1 MNLNPFHFLYKIQD
15 ASVDIADGVSE
26 LMPTEQI
33 SLWQLI
39 WGYDSISGEYSLTS
53 LIVMS
58 LLFIFSFV
66 AVYVFIERFMAVQRA
81 LKGKK
86 DFMQKINEYVTKGNL
101 NEAKQLCQSSE
112 NPIARMVEKGISRV
126 GKPMK
131 DITTSIENIGKLE
144 ISKLERRLSMLAT
157 ISGVAPMLGFLGTVL
172 GMVKV
177 FQNMSKEETFEIAS
191 LSGGIMEA
199 MITTV
204 GGLIVG
210 IVAYVAYNYLVSK
223 VEKVIHNM
231 EGASIEFIDI
241 LEAPGK

>member
-1 MNLNPFHFLYKIQD
+1 MILNFLSMLFNIQENTSMLLEGSS
-15 ASVDIADGVSE
+15 SVIE
-26 LMPTEQI
+26 TEQI
-33 SLWQLI
+33 SMWQLI
-39 WGYDSISGEYSLTS
+39 WGYDSISGEYSMTS

-58 LLFIFSFV
+58 LLFIFSFT
-66 AVYVFIERFMAVQRA
+66 AIYVFIERLMTIQKA

-86 DFMQKINEYVTKGNL
+86 DFMQKINDFVLEGNL
-101 NEAKQLCQSSE
+101 NGAKEHCKSSH
-112 NPIARMVEKGISRV
+112 NPIARMIEKGLQRV

-177 FQNMSKEETFEIAS
+177 FQNMSKEKTFEIAS

-223 VEKVIHNM
+223 VDKVIHNM

>member
-1 MNLNPFHFLYKIQD
+1 MNLNFLSMLFSIQENT
-15 ASVDIADGVSE
+15 SILLEGSSTVIE
-26 LMPTEQI
+26 TEQI
-33 SLWQLI
+33 SMWQLI
-39 WGYDSISGEYSLTS
+39 WGYDSISGEYSMTS

-58 LLFIFSFV
+58 LLFIFSFT
-66 AVYVFIERFMAVQRA
+66 AIYVFIERLMTIQKA

-86 DFMQKINEYVTKGNL
+86 DFMQKINDFVLEGNL
-101 NEAKQLCQSSE
+101 NGAKEHCKSSH
-112 NPIARMVEKGISRV
+112 NPIARMIEKGLQRV

-177 FQNMSKEETFEIAS
+177 FQNMSKEKTFEIAS

-223 VEKVIHNM
+223 VDKVIHNM

>member
-1 MNLNPFHFLYKIQD
+1 MNLNFLSMLFNIQE
-15 ASVDIADGVSE
+15 STSNLLEESTSIIE
-26 LMPTEQI
+26 TEQI
-33 SLWQLI
+33 SMWQLI
-39 WGYDSISGEYSLTS
+39 WGYDSITGEYSMTS

-58 LLFIFSFV
+58 LLFIFSFT
-66 AVYVFIERFMAVQRA
+66 AIYVFIERFMTIQKA

-86 DFMQKINEYVTKGNL
+86 DFMQKINDFVLEGNL
-101 NEAKQLCQSSE
+101 NGAKEHCKSSH
-112 NPIARMVEKGISRV
+112 NPIARMIEKGLQRV

-177 FQNMSKEETFEIAS
+177 FQNMSKEKTFEIAS

-223 VEKVIHNM
+223 VDKVIHNM

>member
-1 MNLNPFHFLYKIQD
+1 MNWNFSTLLFYIQD
-15 ASVDIADGVSE
+15 NTTNLLEDSSSIIE
-26 LMPTEQI
+26 TEQI
-33 SLWQLI
+33 SMWQLI

-58 LLFIFSFV
+58 LLFLFSFT
-66 AVYVFIERFMAVQRA
+66 AIYVFIERFMTIQRA

-86 DFMQKINEYVTKGNL
+86 DFMQKINDFVLSGDL
-101 NEAKQLCQSSE
+101 NGAKDLCNSSN
-112 NPIARMVEKGISRV
+112 NPIARMIEKGLQRV

-131 DITTSIENIGKLE
+131 DITTSIENVGKLE
-144 ISKLERRLSMLAT
+144 ISQLERRLSMLAT

-177 FQNMSKEETFEIAS
+177 FQNMSKEKTFEIAS

-210 IVAYVAYNYLVSK
+210 IIAYVAYNYLVSK
-223 VEKVIHNM
+223 VDKVIHNM

>member
-1 MNLNPFHFLYKIQD
+1 MNFNIFPMLLNVQENTSSILED
-15 ASVDIADGVSE
+15 APSLLE
-26 LMPTEQI
+26 TEQI
-33 SLWQLI
+33 SMWQLI

-58 LLFIFSFV
+58 LLFLFSFI
-66 AVYVFIERFMAVQRA
+66 AIYVFIERFMTIQRA
-81 LKGKK
+81 LKGEK
-86 DFMQKINEYVTKGNL
+86 DFMQKINDFVLKGNL
-101 NEAKQLCQSSE
+101 NEAKEHCNSSN
-112 NPIARMVEKGISRV
+112 NPIARMIEKGLSRV

-131 DITTSIENIGKLE
+131 DIAISIENIGKLE

-177 FQNMSKEETFEIAS
+177 FQNMSKEKTFEIAS

-231 EGASIEFIDI
+231 EGASIEFLDI

>member
-1 MNLNPFHFLYKIQD
+1 MNLNFSTLLFNIKENTANLLEDNSTI
-15 ASVDIADGVSE
+15 IE
-26 LMPTEQI
+26 TEQI
-33 SLWQLI
+33 SMWQLI

-58 LLFIFSFV
+58 LLFIFSFT
-66 AVYVFIERFMAVQRA
+66 AIYVFMERFMTIQRA

-86 DFMQKINEYVTKGNL
+86 DFMQKINDFILSGDL
-101 NEAKQLCQSSE
+101 NGAKELCNSSN
-112 NPIARMVEKGISRV
+112 NPIARMIEKGLQRV

-177 FQNMSKEETFEIAS
+177 FQNMSKEKTFEIAS

-210 IVAYVAYNYLVSK
+210 IIAYVAYNYLVSK
-223 VEKVIHNM
+223 VDKVIHNM

>member
-1 MNLNPFHFLYKIQD
+1 MNLNFLSMLFNIQENTSSLLD
-15 ASVDIADGVSE
+15 VSNSVIE
-26 LMPTEQI
+26 TEQI
-33 SLWQLI
+33 SMWQLI
-39 WGYDSISGEYSLTS
+39 WGYDSISGEYSMTS

-58 LLFIFSFV
+58 LLFIFSFT
-66 AVYVFIERFMAVQRA
+66 AIYVFIERFMTIQKA

-86 DFMQKINEYVTKGNL
+86 DFMQKINDFVLEGNL
-101 NEAKQLCQSSE
+101 NGAKEHCKSSH
-112 NPIARMVEKGISRV
+112 NPIARMIEKGLQRV

-177 FQNMSKEETFEIAS
+177 FQNMSREKTFEIAS

-223 VEKVIHNM
+223 VDKVIHNM

>member
-1 MNLNPFHFLYKIQD
+1 MNFNILPMLLNIQENTSSILDD
-15 ASVDIADGVSE
+15 APSLLE
-26 LMPTEQI
+26 TEQI
-33 SLWQLI
+33 SMWQLI

-58 LLFIFSFV
+58 LLFLFSFI
-66 AVYVFIERFMAVQRA
+66 AIYVFIERFMTIQRA
-81 LKGKK
+81 LKGEK
-86 DFMQKINEYVTKGNL
+86 DFIQKINDFVLKGNL
-101 NEAKQLCQSSE
+101 IGAKEHCNSTN
-112 NPIARMVEKGISRV
+112 NPIARMIDKGLSRV

-131 DITTSIENIGKLE
+131 DIAISIENIGKLE

-177 FQNMSKEETFEIAS
+177 FQNMSKEKTFEIAS

-231 EGASIEFIDI
+231 EGASIEFLDI

>member
-1 MNLNPFHFLYKIQD
+1 MNFNIFTMLLNIQENTSSILED
-15 ASVDIADGVSE
+15 APSLLE
-26 LMPTEQI
+26 TEQI
-33 SLWQLI
+33 SMWQLI

-58 LLFIFSFV
+58 LLFLFSFI
-66 AVYVFIERFMAVQRA
+66 AIYVFIERFMTIQRA
-81 LKGKK
+81 LKGEK
-86 DFMQKINEYVTKGNL
+86 DFMQKINDYVLKGNL
-101 NEAKQLCQSSE
+101 NQAKEHCNSSN
-112 NPIARMVEKGISRV
+112 NPIARMIEKGLSRV

-131 DITTSIENIGKLE
+131 DIAISIENIGKLE

-177 FQNMSKEETFEIAS
+177 FQNMSKEKTFEIAS

-231 EGASIEFIDI
+231 EGASIEFLDI

>member
-1 MNLNPFHFLYKIQD
+1 MNLNFLSMLFNIQENTSMLLEGSS
-15 ASVDIADGVSE
+15 SVIE
-26 LMPTEQI
+26 TEQI
-33 SLWQLI
+33 SMWQLI
-39 WGYDSISGEYSLTS
+39 WGYDSISGEYSMTS

-58 LLFIFSFV
+58 LLFIFSFT
-66 AVYVFIERFMAVQRA
+66 AIYVFIERLMTIQKA

-86 DFMQKINEYVTKGNL
+86 DFMQKINDFVLEGNL
-101 NEAKQLCQSSE
+101 NGAKEHCKSSH
-112 NPIARMVEKGISRV
+112 NPIARMIEKGLQRV

-177 FQNMSKEETFEIAS
+177 FQNMSKEKTFEIAS

-223 VEKVIHNM
+223 VDKVIHNM

>member
-1 MNLNPFHFLYKIQD
+1 MDDLLD
-15 ASVDIADGVSE
+15 AI
-26 LMPTEQI
+26 
-33 SLWQLI
+33 
-39 WGYDSISGEYSLTS
+39 
-53 LIVMS
+53 
-58 LLFIFSFV
+58 
-66 AVYVFIERFMAVQRA
+66 
-81 LKGKK
+81 
-86 DFMQKINEYVTKGNL
+86 
-101 NEAKQLCQSSE
+101 SE
-112 NPIARMVEKGISRV
+112 NIKQNKLI
-126 GKPMK
+126 
-131 DITTSIENIGKLE
+131 IENIGKLE

-177 FQNMSKEETFEIAS
+177 FQNMSKEKTFEIAS

-210 IVAYVAYNYLVSK
+210 IIAYVAYNYLVSK
-223 VEKVIHNM
+223 VDKVIHNM

>member
-1 MNLNPFHFLYKIQD
+1 MNWNFLTLLFYIQD
-15 ASVDIADGVSE
+15 NTTNLLEDSSSIIE
-26 LMPTEQI
+26 TEQI
-33 SLWQLI
+33 SMWQLI

-58 LLFIFSFV
+58 LLFLFSFT
-66 AVYVFIERFMAVQRA
+66 AIYVFIERFMTIQRA

-86 DFMQKINEYVTKGNL
+86 DFMQKINDFVLSGDL
-101 NEAKQLCQSSE
+101 NGAKDLCNSS
-112 NPIARMVEKGISRV
+112 NIPIARMIEKGLQRV

-177 FQNMSKEETFEIAS
+177 FQNMSKEKTFEIAS

-210 IVAYVAYNYLVSK
+210 IIAYVAYNYLVSK
-223 VEKVIHNM
+223 VDKVIHNM

>member
-1 MNLNPFHFLYKIQD
+1 MNLNFSTLLFNIQENT
-15 ASVDIADGVSE
+15 ANLLVDNSTIIE
-26 LMPTEQI
+26 TEQI
-33 SLWQLI
+33 SMWQLI

-58 LLFIFSFV
+58 LLFIFSFT
-66 AVYVFIERFMAVQRA
+66 AIYVFMERFMTIQRA

-86 DFMQKINEYVTKGNL
+86 DFMQKINDFILSGDL
-101 NEAKQLCQSSE
+101 NGAKELCNSSN
-112 NPIARMVEKGISRV
+112 NPIARMIEKGLQRV

-177 FQNMSKEETFEIAS
+177 FQNMSKEKTFEIAS

-210 IVAYVAYNYLVSK
+210 IIAYVAYNYLVSK
-223 VEKVIHNM
+223 VDKVIHNM

>member
-1 MNLNPFHFLYKIQD
+1 MLFNIQENTSSLLD
-15 ASVDIADGVSE
+15 VSNSVIE
-26 LMPTEQI
+26 TEQI
-33 SLWQLI
+33 SMWQLI
-39 WGYDSISGEYSLTS
+39 WGYDSISGEYSMTS

-58 LLFIFSFV
+58 LLFIFSFT
-66 AVYVFIERFMAVQRA
+66 AIYVFIERFMTIQKA

-86 DFMQKINEYVTKGNL
+86 DFMQKINDFVLEGNL
-101 NEAKQLCQSSE
+101 NGAKEHCKSSH
-112 NPIARMVEKGISRV
+112 NPIARMIEKGLQRV

-177 FQNMSKEETFEIAS
+177 FQNMSKEKTFEIAS

-223 VEKVIHNM
+223 VDKVIHNM

>member
-1 MNLNPFHFLYKIQD
+1 MLFNIQENT
-15 ASVDIADGVSE
+15 SILLEGSSTVIE
-26 LMPTEQI
+26 TEQI
-33 SLWQLI
+33 SMWQLI
-39 WGYDSISGEYSLTS
+39 WGYDSISGEYSMTS

-58 LLFIFSFV
+58 LLFIFSFT
-66 AVYVFIERFMAVQRA
+66 AIYVFIERLMTIQKA

-86 DFMQKINEYVTKGNL
+86 DFMQKINDFVLEGNL
-101 NEAKQLCQSSE
+101 NGAKEHCKSSN
-112 NPIARMVEKGISRV
+112 NPIARMIEKGLQRV

-177 FQNMSKEETFEIAS
+177 FQNMSKEKTFEIAS

-223 VEKVIHNM
+223 VDKVIHNM

>member
-1 MNLNPFHFLYKIQD
+1 MNFNIFPMLLNIQEKTSSILED
-15 ASVDIADGVSE
+15 APSLIE
-26 LMPTEQI
+26 TEQI
-33 SLWQLI
+33 SMWQLI

-58 LLFIFSFV
+58 LLFLFSFI
-66 AVYVFIERFMAVQRA
+66 AVYVFIERFMTIQRA
-81 LKGKK
+81 LKGEK
-86 DFMQKINEYVTKGNL
+86 DFMQKINDFVLKGNL
-101 NEAKQLCQSSE
+101 NGAKEHCNSSN
-112 NPIARMVEKGISRV
+112 NPIARMIEKGLSRV

-131 DITTSIENIGKLE
+131 DIAISIENIGKLE

-177 FQNMSKEETFEIAS
+177 FQNMSKEKTFEIAS

-231 EGASIEFIDI
+231 EGASIEFLDI

>member
-1 MNLNPFHFLYKIQD
+1 MNLNFLSMLFNIQENT
-15 ASVDIADGVSE
+15 SILLEGSSSIIE
-26 LMPTEQI
+26 TEQI
-33 SLWQLI
+33 SMWQLI
-39 WGYDSISGEYSLTS
+39 WGYDSISGEYSMTS

-58 LLFIFSFV
+58 LLFIFSFT
-66 AVYVFIERFMAVQRA
+66 AIYVFIERLMTIQKA

-86 DFMQKINEYVTKGNL
+86 DFMQKINDFVLEGNL
-101 NEAKQLCQSSE
+101 NGAKEHCKSSH
-112 NPIARMVEKGISRV
+112 NPIARMIEKGLQRV

-177 FQNMSKEETFEIAS
+177 FQNMSKEKTFEIAS

-223 VEKVIHNM
+223 VDKVIHNM

>member
-1 MNLNPFHFLYKIQD
+1 MNFNIFPMLLNIQENTTSILED
-15 ASVDIADGVSE
+15 TPSLIE
-26 LMPTEQI
+26 TEQI
-33 SLWQLI
+33 SMWQLI

-58 LLFIFSFV
+58 LLFLFSFI
-66 AVYVFIERFMAVQRA
+66 AIYVFIERFMTIQRA
-81 LKGKK
+81 LKGEK
-86 DFMQKINEYVTKGNL
+86 DFMKKINDFVLKGNL
-101 NEAKQLCQSSE
+101 NAAKDHCNSSN
-112 NPIARMVEKGISRV
+112 NPIARMIEKGLSRV

-131 DITTSIENIGKLE
+131 DIATSIENIGKLE

-177 FQNMSKEETFEIAS
+177 FQNMSKEKTFEIAS

-231 EGASIEFIDI
+231 EGASIEFLDI

>member
-1 MNLNPFHFLYKIQD
+1 MLFNIQENT
-15 ASVDIADGVSE
+15 SILLEGSSSIIE
-26 LMPTEQI
+26 TEQI
-33 SLWQLI
+33 SMWQLI
-39 WGYDSISGEYSLTS
+39 WGYDSISGEYSMTS

-58 LLFIFSFV
+58 LLFIFSFT
-66 AVYVFIERFMAVQRA
+66 AIYVFIERLMTIQKA

-86 DFMQKINEYVTKGNL
+86 DFMQKINDFVLEGNL
-101 NEAKQLCQSSE
+101 NGAKEHCKSSH
-112 NPIARMVEKGISRV
+112 NPIARMIEKGLQRV

-177 FQNMSKEETFEIAS
+177 FQNMSKEKTFEIAS

-223 VEKVIHNM
+223 VDKVIHNM

>member
-1 MNLNPFHFLYKIQD
+1 LYRIQD
-15 ASVDIADGVSE
+15 STVDIADGISE

-86 DFMQKINEYVTKGNL
+86 DFMQKINEFVTQGNL
-101 NEAKQLCQSSE
+101 TEAKQLCQSSE

-157 ISGVAPMLGFLGTVL
+157 ISGVAPMLGFLGPVL

-177 FQNMSKEETFEIAS
+177 FQNMSKEKTFEIAS

>member
-1 MNLNPFHFLYKIQD
+1 MNFNIFPMLLNIQENTSSILED
-15 ASVDIADGVSE
+15 APSLLE
-26 LMPTEQI
+26 TEQI
-33 SLWQLI
+33 SMWQLI

-58 LLFIFSFV
+58 LLFIFSFI
-66 AVYVFIERFMAVQRA
+66 AIYVFIERFMTIQRA
-81 LKGKK
+81 LKGEK
-86 DFMQKINEYVTKGNL
+86 DFMQKINDFVLKGNL
-101 NEAKQLCQSSE
+101 NAAKDHCNSSN
-112 NPIARMVEKGISRV
+112 NPIARMIEKGLSRV

-131 DITTSIENIGKLE
+131 DIAISIENIGKLE

-177 FQNMSKEETFEIAS
+177 FQNMSKEKTFEIAS

-231 EGASIEFIDI
+231 EGASIEFLDI

>member
-1 MNLNPFHFLYKIQD
+1 MNFNIFPMLLNIQENTSSILED
-15 ASVDIADGVSE
+15 APSLLE
-26 LMPTEQI
+26 TEQI
-33 SLWQLI
+33 SMWQLI
-39 WGYDSISGEYSLTS
+39 WGYDSISGEYSMTS

-58 LLFIFSFV
+58 LLFLFSFI
-66 AVYVFIERFMAVQRA
+66 AIYVFIERFMTIQRA
-81 LKGKK
+81 LKGEK
-86 DFMQKINEYVTKGNL
+86 DFMQKINDYVLKGNL
-101 NEAKQLCQSSE
+101 NEAKEHCNSSN
-112 NPIARMVEKGISRV
+112 NPIARMIEKGLSRV

-131 DITTSIENIGKLE
+131 DIAISIENIGKLE

-177 FQNMSKEETFEIAS
+177 FQNMSKEKTFEIAS

-231 EGASIEFIDI
+231 EGASIEFLDI

>member
-1 MNLNPFHFLYKIQD
+1 MNFNIFPMLLNIQENTSSILED
-15 ASVDIADGVSE
+15 APSLLE
-26 LMPTEQI
+26 TEQI
-33 SLWQLI
+33 SMWQLI

-58 LLFIFSFV
+58 LLFLFSFI
-66 AVYVFIERFMAVQRA
+66 AIYVFIERFMTIQRA
-81 LKGKK
+81 LKGEK
-86 DFMQKINEYVTKGNL
+86 DFMQKINDYVLKGNL
-101 NEAKQLCQSSE
+101 NEAKDHCNSSN
-112 NPIARMVEKGISRV
+112 NPIARMIEKGLSRV

-131 DITTSIENIGKLE
+131 DIAISIENIGKLE

-177 FQNMSKEETFEIAS
+177 FQNMSKEKTFEIAS

-231 EGASIEFIDI
+231 EGASIEFLDI

>member
-1 MNLNPFHFLYKIQD
+1 MNFNIFPMLLNIQENISSILED
-15 ASVDIADGVSE
+15 TPSLIES
-26 LMPTEQI
+26 EQI
-33 SLWQLI
+33 SMWQLI

-58 LLFIFSFV
+58 LLFLFSFI
-66 AVYVFIERFMAVQRA
+66 AIYVFIERFMTIQRA
-81 LKGKK
+81 LKGEK
-86 DFMQKINEYVTKGNL
+86 DFMKKINDFVLKGNL
-101 NEAKQLCQSSE
+101 NEAKNHCNSSN
-112 NPIARMVEKGISRV
+112 NPIARMIEKGLSRV

-131 DITTSIENIGKLE
+131 DIAISIENIGKLE

-177 FQNMSKEETFEIAS
+177 FQNMSKEKTFEIAS

-231 EGASIEFIDI
+231 EGASIEFLDI

>member
-1 MNLNPFHFLYKIQD
+1 MNFNIFPMLLNIQENTSSILED
-15 ASVDIADGVSE
+15 APSLLE
-26 LMPTEQI
+26 TEQI
-33 SLWQLI
+33 SMWQLI
-39 WGYDSISGEYSLTS
+39 WGYDSVSGEYSLTS

-58 LLFIFSFV
+58 LLFLFSFI
-66 AVYVFIERFMAVQRA
+66 AIYVFIERFMTIQRA
-81 LKGKK
+81 LKGEK
-86 DFMQKINEYVTKGNL
+86 DFMQKINDYVLKGNL
-101 NEAKQLCQSSE
+101 NEAKEHCNSSN
-112 NPIARMVEKGISRV
+112 NPIARMIEKGLSRV

-131 DITTSIENIGKLE
+131 DIAISIENIGKLE

-177 FQNMSKEETFEIAS
+177 FQNMSKEKTFEIAS

-231 EGASIEFIDI
+231 EGASIEFLDI

>member
-1 MNLNPFHFLYKIQD
+1 MNFNIFPMLLNIQENTSSILDD
-15 ASVDIADGVSE
+15 APSLLE
-26 LMPTEQI
+26 TEQI
-33 SLWQLI
+33 SMWQLI

-58 LLFIFSFV
+58 LLFLFSFI
-66 AVYVFIERFMAVQRA
+66 AIYVFIERFMTIQRA
-81 LKGKK
+81 LKGEK
-86 DFMQKINEYVTKGNL
+86 DFIQKINDFVLKGNL
-101 NEAKQLCQSSE
+101 IGAKEHCNSTN
-112 NPIARMVEKGISRV
+112 NPIARMIEKGISRV

-131 DITTSIENIGKLE
+131 DIAISIENIGKLE

-177 FQNMSKEETFEIAS
+177 FQNMSKEKTFEIAS

-231 EGASIEFIDI
+231 EGASIEFLDI

>member
-1 MNLNPFHFLYKIQD
+1 MNFNIFPMLLNIQENTSSILED
-15 ASVDIADGVSE
+15 APSLLE
-26 LMPTEQI
+26 TEQI
-33 SLWQLI
+33 SMWQLI

-58 LLFIFSFV
+58 LLFIFSFI
-66 AVYVFIERFMAVQRA
+66 AIYVFIERFMTIQRA
-81 LKGKK
+81 LKGEK
-86 DFMQKINEYVTKGNL
+86 DFMQKINDYVLKGNL
-101 NEAKQLCQSSE
+101 NEAKEHCNSSN
-112 NPIARMVEKGISRV
+112 NPIARMIEKGLSRV

-131 DITTSIENIGKLE
+131 DIAISIENIGKLE

-177 FQNMSKEETFEIAS
+177 FQNMSKEKTFEIAS

-231 EGASIEFIDI
+231 EGASIEFLDI